1 MFLNG
6 LDDDVRTKEI
16 VLTTGIEK
24 REELRETLRS
34 RIALM
39 LGIRCREEEQNNLTN
54 NNRVSSISSY
64 QGLK

>member
-1 MFLNG
+1 MFFNG

-16 VLTTGIEK
+16 TIGIEK

-39 LGIRCREEEQNNLTN
+39 LGWLSGVDRRDN
-54 NNRVSSISSY
+54 
-64 QGLK
+64 

>member
-39 LGIRCREEEQNNLTN
+39 FGIRCREEEQNNLTN
-54 NNRVSSISSY
+54 NN
-64 QGLK
+64 